1 MLDQEKTNESID
13 FEVKPRSPRLPG
25 KKIALL
31 AAGLAVVI
39 AAGILA
45 AVVIGT
51 ASSQEDPLARAMPAN
66 AMAYF
71 SMTTHPDLQPH
82 FDAVAAAWRDS
93 KEAEQIESALNSMLT
108 FSELNWEGDILPWL
122 GDRVALGVV
131 DLGGYEPPPADSSSG
146 ESSYGRYR
154 MPFVVLA
161 AQTRDRAGSDAFLAA
176 LREQRESNLPE
187 GSAVFD
193 EVYRDVSI
201 AYVAN
206 DAEYLPPYGEAWA
219 TVGDVVVAVIS
230 GRDDLKKVVDAAM
243 DGTTL
248 AETEK
253 FKVAMD
259 ALAAQNVAALYVDY
273 GRYMDEMMAL
283 TSRTYEAFGRIQSD
297 LTGDAGEW
305 QKQMEEMRRRQDEGR
320 ARLQEVL
327 QAFGGMGAVMTYE
340 PSGIRFDWA
349 MQYSPD
355 RLPED
360 MRALYSVS
368 DLPPASNRVFDSIPS
383 SAALAVNMTNLAPK
397 WSALLD
403 SPDWLN
409 LAFGG
414 FAFGGPFGGET
425 GMADRIA
432 ELEEGAGIDLS
443 ADLLDLFT
451 GEMALVMLPKA
462 DQPEPPADNPF
473 EYTFFPRF
481 PFEFAAML
489 DSTDAARAAGSLDKL
504 FGALLQMTE
513 RGDRLQPLDSL
524 PGSAVLDADG
534 GVRFAYAVV
543 DGRLIVASTV
553 DTLHAIDAAGESPLS
568 ADETFRA
575 AMSALPAERLLSGYV
590 RLEPLWE
597 ALFASPYT
605 DSCEAC
611 NYLRPIRWMSFAGE
625 APGEA
630 PGIQRGTLHIGLEP
644 EE

>member
-1 MLDQEKTNESID
+1 MLDPENTNESID
-13 FEVKPRSPRLPG
+13 FEVKPHSPRLPG
-25 KKIALL
+25 KKIGLL

-51 ASSQEDPLARAMPAN
+51 VTSQEDPLARAMPPN
-66 AMAYF
+66 VMAYF
-71 SMTTHPDLQPH
+71 SMTTHPDMQPH

-93 KEAEQIESALNSMLT
+93 KEAEQLESALNSMLT
-108 FSELNWEGDILPWL
+108 FSEIDWEDDILPWL
-122 GDRVALGVV
+122 GDRVALGIV
-131 DLGGYEPPPADSSSG
+131 DLGGYEPPPADSNSG

-154 MPFVVLA
+154 MPFIVLA

-176 LREQRESNLPE
+176 LREQRESSLPE
-187 GSAVFD
+187 GSAIFD
-193 EVYRDVSI
+193 EVYREVSI

-206 DAEYLPPYGEAWA
+206 EAEYLSPYGEAWA
-219 TVGDVVVAVIS
+219 TVGDVVVAVTS
-230 GRDDLKKVVDAAM
+230 GRDDLKKVVDAAL
-243 DGTTL
+243 DGTSL
-248 AETEK
+248 AETEN
-253 FKVAMD
+253 FRGTMD
-259 ALAAQNVAALYVDY
+259 ALLAQNVAAFYVDY
-273 GRYMDEMMAL
+273 ARYMDEMIAL
-283 TSRTYEAFGRIQSD
+283 TSRTYEAFAGFTPD
-297 LTGDAGEW
+297 AAGDADTW

-349 MQYSPD
+349 MQYLPD

-360 MRALYSVS
+360 MRELYSL
-368 DLPPASNRVFDSIPS
+368 DNLPPVSNRVFDSTPS
-383 SAALAVNMTNLAPK
+383 SAILAVNVTNLAPK
-397 WSALLD
+397 WSALLH

-414 FAFGGPFGGET
+414 FAFGGPFGGEA

-432 ELEEGAGIDLS
+432 ELEQSTGVDLS

-451 GEMALVMLPKA
+451 GEMAFVMLPES
-462 DQPEPPADNPF
+462 DQPDPPSDDPF
-473 EYTFFPRF
+473 AFSYFPRF
-481 PFEFAAML
+481 PFEFAALL
-489 DSTDAARAAGSLDKL
+489 DATDAARAAGSLDKL

-534 GVRFAYAVV
+534 GVTLAYAVV
-543 DGRLIVASTV
+543 DGRLVVASTV
-553 DTLHAIDAAGESPLS
+553 DTLRAIDAAGESPLS
-568 ADETFRA
+568 ADETFRT
-575 AMSALPAERLLSGYV
+575 AMSALPAERLASGYV

-625 APGEA
+625 APGV
-630 PGIQRGTLHIGLEP
+630 QRGTLHIGLEP